1 MTRAAIERIEQPT
14 VDVYELYRSAEQ
26 HFAEGDVRQAIRD
39 LEQAAAAEPDS
50 PAIQR
55 LLARAYFKSASLR
68 RAEDA
73 ARNVVTADPADAHT
87 THLLGRCLLRQGRKD
102 EATGWLRL
110 AAAMDPSLEV
120 EATNRPDA
128 SAVSDDS
135 DLLDFNIQVIPA
147 D

>member
-1 MTRAAIERIEQPT
+1 MTRIPT
-14 VDVYELYRSAEQ
+14 EGAEPAVDVYELYRSAER
-26 HFAEGDVRQAIRD
+26 HVAAGEVRQAIRD
-39 LEQAAAAEPDS
+39 LEQAATAEPNS

-55 LLARAYFKSASLR
+55 LLARAYFKSAALR

-87 THLLGRCLLRQGRKD
+87 SHLLGRCLLRQGRKD

-110 AAAMDPSLEV
+110 AAAMDPSLEFEPTH
-120 EATNRPDA
+120 EAD
-128 SAVSDDS
+128 AVSDDS
-135 DLLDFNIQVIPA
+135 DLLDFNIEVIPA